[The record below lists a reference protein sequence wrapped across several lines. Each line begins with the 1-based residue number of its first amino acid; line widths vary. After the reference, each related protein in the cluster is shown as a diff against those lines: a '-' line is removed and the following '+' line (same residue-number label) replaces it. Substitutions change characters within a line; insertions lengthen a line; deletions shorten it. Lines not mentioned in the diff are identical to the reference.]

1 MAKTVTTTSTEGYSS
16 HNEIGDFDVEIDA
29 TGEESPDT
37 LEYLLAS
44 YTSCY
49 VPALR
54 VGAKQRDAGDL
65 GEIEIE
71 ATGELND
78 DDKLESIH
86 FAVSTDADLDEEAAE
101 AVVERA
107 DELCKVHDAL
117 KASLHATV
125 DA

>member
-1 MAKTVTTTSTEGYSS
+1 MSKTVTTTSTEGYSA

-29 TGEESPDT
+29 TGEDSPDT

-44 YTSCY
+44 YASCY

-54 VGAKQRDAGDL
+54 VGAQQRDAGEL

-71 ATGELND
+71 VTGELND
-78 DDKLESIH
+78 DDKLDAVQ
-86 FAVSTDADLDEEAAE
+86 FVVSTDADLDDDTAE
-101 AVVERA
+101 AVIERA

-117 KASLHATV
+117 KPSLHATV
-125 DA
+125 DT